1 MNIETP
7 NQADGDCR
15 AEIVAEAEDGSR
27 IDVFLSSRFEQ
38 WSRAAL
44 QKMIRDGRVSAN
56 GASCKPAD
64 TVRTGDR
71 VLIQPPE
78 PADETIQPLD
88 LDLDILYEDE
98 AMLVINKPAG
108 LVVHPTRGH
117 SEDTLVNA
125 LLAHDP
131 EAFQAMID
139 EERRPGIVHRLDK
152 DTSGAMVVARTPR
165 AWQELKAAF
174 AERRVEKTYL
184 TVVIG
189 EFGAKTGRFDGAIGR
204 HPVNRKRMAVLR
216 EGGKPALTLYRV
228 LGSACNL
235 TLLEVR
241 IMTGRTHQIRV
252 HFAREQH
259 PVLADPIYGGRQRDI
274 TVPAPRLM
282 LHAWKLTIPHP
293 EDGVMRQYMAPPPE
307 DFRSVLAAADLPD
320 ISAGEGRDTT
330 CRSTDSRPAA
340 S

>member
-1 MNIETP
+1 MNSENP
-7 NQADGDCR
+7 NQDNDDCR
-15 AEIVAEAEDGSR
+15 VEIVPEAEAGTR
-27 IDVFLSSRFEQ
+27 IDVFLSAQFEQ

-44 QKMIRDGRVSAN
+44 QTMIREGRVTINDDA
-56 GASCKPAD
+56 CKPAD
-64 TVRTGDR
+64 TVRAGDH
-71 VLIQPPE
+71 IQVRPPE
-78 PADETIQPLD
+78 PENEEIRALD

-98 AMLVINKPAG
+98 TMIVINKPAG

-117 SEDTLVNA
+117 TDDTLVNA

-131 EAFQAMID
+131 EAFQAMVD

-152 DTSGAMVVARTPR
+152 DTSGAMVVARTSQ

-204 HPVNRKRMAVLR
+204 HPVHRKRMAVLR
-216 EGGKPALTLYRV
+216 EGGKPALTFYRV
-228 LGSACNL
+228 LGSAHNL

-252 HFAREQH
+252 HFAGERH

-274 TVPAPRLM
+274 TVPAQRLM

-320 ISAGEGRDTT
+320 ISSGTNGPRT
-330 CRSTDSRPAA
+330 PL
-340 S
+340 

>member
-1 MNIETP
+1 MNSESP
-7 NQADGDCR
+7 KQDDDEFV
-15 AEIVAEAEDGSR
+15 EIVPDHHAGNR
-27 IDVFLSSRFEQ
+27 IDVFMSSRFEQ
-38 WSRAAL
+38 WSRSVL
-44 QKMIRDGRVSAN
+44 QKMIRQGRVSIN
-56 GASCKPAD
+56 GAPCKPAD
-64 TVRTGDR
+64 IVRAGDR
-71 VLIQPPE
+71 IQVRPPE
-78 PADETIQPLD
+78 PADETIRAMD
-88 LDLDILYEDE
+88 LNLDILYEDE

-117 SEDTLVNA
+117 ANDTLVNA

-131 EAFQAMID
+131 EAFQAMVD

-152 DTSGAMVVARTPR
+152 DTSGAMVVARTQQ
-165 AWQELKAAF
+165 AWQELKDAF

-216 EGGKPALTLYRV
+216 EGGKPALTFYRV

-274 TVPAPRLM
+274 IVPAPRLM

-293 EDGVMRQYMAPPPE
+293 VDGVMRQYMAPPPE
-307 DFRSVLAAADLPD
+307 DFRSVLAAANLPD
-320 ISAGEGRDTT
+320 ISPGNNSHSPEMEQY
-330 CRSTDSRPAA
+330 PVL
-340 S
+340 